1 MQLQK
6 DNEVRER
13 MKLETELRE
22 LRAQLAAAK
31 DEARE
36 AQEAQRE
43 AKRPRTEGRKRERSP
58 GNDAR
63 RGSLLGGLFGAGWGS
78 GAPTAAAPEPAED
91 GPDEA
96 EADSEDAE
104 TEGDGPEGDSAALR
118 GTDPESLTIRTSRTC
133 SCGPGSCRSSPRATA
148 RSGRSR
154 SGLPSSAAGPPG
166 LEGARQQRL
175 AGRES

>member
-118 GTDPESLTIRTSRTC
+118 GTDPESLTI
-133 SCGPGSCRSSPRATA
+133 PNIKDMLMRAGFVSVVAEGNREKWKKPQWVAEFRRRAA
-148 RSGRSR
+148 R
-154 SGLPSSAAGPPG
+154 A
-166 LEGARQQRL
+166 
-175 AGRES
+175 